1 MDLHTYRLKEKLL
14 SIKNTNSKNSVEL
27 IKQEQIREIY
37 KKYRDK
43 EINDY
48 EKKVFKGSIIDVENI
63 EIELE
68 FVENDSQEQMFEY
81 YRNIVSSVPQYN
93 IPGRQL
99 KILVKDK
106 ISENYLG
113 LLQLTVDLLVNDKK
127 NIFLGVEE
135 KDYGKYKKVIRDC
148 GVNISICVPLQPFGF
163 NYCGGKL
170 LAMLAFSKEVYNYYY
185 SKYNTKIAYIMTTS
199 INGKSVQYSKLKCLK
214 FIGLTAGF
222 GTCHIPEDVI
232 NECKEFVI
240 ESFPKY
246 KIKKMSKHTILN
258 LVIKT
263 LKLPENILQHNQQRG
278 IYIGLTSSDSCL
290 MIKEKMKKKDWYP
303 DLLQDIGIIFN
314 EWYNKHAKKRNKNLN
329 KDNK

>member
-127 NIFLGVEE
+127 NIFLGVED

-185 SKYNTKIAYIMTTS
+185 LKYKTRIAYIITTS

-278 IYIGLTSSDSCL
+278 IYIGLTSSDSCM
-290 MIKEKMKKKDWYP
+290 MIKGKMKKNEWYP
-303 DLLQDIGIIFN
+303 DLLQDKRIILN
-314 EWYNKHAKKRNKNLN
+314 EWFNKYAIKRNNNL
-329 KDNK
+329 KK

>member
-1 MDLHTYRLKEKLL
+1 MNAETNRLKERLL
-14 SIKNTNSKNSVEL
+14 SIKNTNSNNSVER
-27 IKQEQIREIY
+27 IKKEQISEIY
-37 KKYRDK
+37 KKYLK
-43 EINDY
+43 EEINNY
-48 EKKVFKGSIIDVENI
+48 EKKVFNGSIIDVEKI
-63 EIELE
+63 EIKLE
-68 FVENDSQEQMFEY
+68 FVENQSQERLFEY
-81 YRNIVSSVPQYN
+81 YRNVVSSVPQYN

-99 KILVKDK
+99 KILVKDNN
-106 ISENYLG
+106 SDSYLG
-113 LLQLTVDLLVNDKK
+113 LIQLTVDLLVNDKK

-170 LAMLAFSKEVYNYYY
+170 LAMLAFSKEVYNYYLL
-185 SKYNTKIAYIMTTS
+185 KYNTRIAYIMTTS

-222 GTCHIPEDVI
+222 GTCHISEDII
-232 NECKEFVI
+232 NECKEFVRQN
-240 ESFPKY
+240 FPKY

-258 LVIKT
+258 LVIST
-263 LKLPENILQHNQQRG
+263 LKLPEDILQHNKQRG

-314 EWYNKHAKKRNKNLN
+314 EWYHKHAKKRNNNLK